1 MKETLNMDSKKVIE
15 ESTIELLR
23 QAACELPNDVAEAL
37 KNGFNNEEEGSVAK
51 AQLGAIIDNFTKAA
65 GVRLP
70 MCQDTGIHIFY
81 VELGEDVT
89 WIKGLEIKEALI
101 SASQKATKSVP
112 MRPNAV
118 NPIVGGNSGDNTGRH
133 IPFINWEIVP
143 GDKLKITAF
152 PKGGGSENM
161 STLGMLKPGQ
171 GLKGVKQFVIDT
183 IIKAGGQPCPPTIV
197 GVGIG
202 GGADIA
208 LKIAKNQLQRTI
220 GERHPEPE
228 IAQMEKE
235 LLEAINMTGIGPQGL
250 GGVTTSLEV
259 FVDYAMRHPASLP
272 VGVSVQCWAGR
283 SSVAIIDADG
293 NVEFLRK
300 K

>member
-1 MKETLNMDSKKVIE
+1 MDSKKIIE
-15 ESTIELLR
+15 EIATELLR
-23 QAACELPNDVAEAL
+23 QAACELPDDVAKAL
-37 KNGFNNEEEGSVAK
+37 KRGYDNEKNGSVAK
-51 AQLGAIIDNFTKAA
+51 AQLGAIIDNFSKAA
-65 GVRLP
+65 NFCLP

-81 VELGEDVT
+81 VEFGENVT
-89 WIKGLEIKEALI
+89 WIKGTEIKEALI
-101 SASQKATKSVP
+101 AASRKATKSVP

-133 IPFINWEIVP
+133 IPFVNWEIVS
-143 GDKLKITAF
+143 GNKLKITAF

-208 LKIAKNQLQRTI
+208 LKIAKKQLQRTI
-220 GERHPEPE
+220 GERHHELE
-228 IAQMEKE
+228 IAKMEKE

-250 GGVTTSLEV
+250 GGVTTSLDV
-259 FVDYAMRHPASLP
+259 FMDYTMRHPASLP

-283 SSVAIIDADG
+283 HASAIIDTDG
-293 NVEFLRK
+293 NVDYLRK
-300 K
+300 